1 MFLEYLLDVVL
12 YFLDFLL
19 NLGFIFFLLLFL
31 GFLEI
36 EHLALH
42 EGYWLFKND
51 LDYEYR
57 YVLFG
62 FEVHA
67 GHGAMKFLLN
77 VVDFSLEVELSI
89 LEAGDS
95 LLN

>member
-19 NLGFIFFLLLFL
+19 NLGLIFFLLLFL

-42 EGYWLFKND
+42 EGY
-51 LDYEYR
+51 
-57 YVLFG
+57 
-62 FEVHA
+62 
-67 GHGAMKFLLN
+67 
-77 VVDFSLEVELSI
+77 
-89 LEAGDS
+89 
-95 LLN
+95 